1 MRYIEL
7 KYQSKTYTNES
18 EINDILREQNFYWLI
33 DSEIENA
40 QLEIKNKTLIWKN
53 GSFFTGDWYYGIFKE
68 GSFYGNWEN
77 GIWENGNFGGK
88 WEDGVNL
95 LQDIKK

>member
-40 QLEIKNKTLIWKN
+40 QLEIKNKTLRLCIAKICCRRE
-53 GSFFTGDWYYGIFKE
+53 YI
-68 GSFYGNWEN
+68 
-77 GIWENGNFGGK
+77 
-88 WEDGVNL
+88 
-95 LQDIKK
+95 